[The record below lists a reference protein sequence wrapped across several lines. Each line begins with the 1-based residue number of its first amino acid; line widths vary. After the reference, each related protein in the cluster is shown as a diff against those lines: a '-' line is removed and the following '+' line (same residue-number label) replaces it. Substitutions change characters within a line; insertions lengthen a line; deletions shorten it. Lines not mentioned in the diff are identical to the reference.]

1 MYLRKISSKAVKVP
15 ARTMATVPQAST
27 LIQQVT
33 EAQKERADRVV
44 PWFLNNM
51 PVRYSSFMQC

>member
-1 MYLRKISSKAVKVP
+1 
-15 ARTMATVPQAST
+15 
-27 LIQQVT
+27 VT

-51 PVRYSSFMQC
+51 PVRYSSIMQCKIT